1 MIEFR
6 EAVLNSLLNLLRT
19 ALENF
24 LRGDEKMSSDKMML
38 ESEVARSSVD
48 DTTLPNEKISSLTP
62 KYFGKEEV

>member
-19 ALENF
+19 ALENS